1 MSGVTFPVDLPSR
14 YEDLRPEF
22 RAQLRPNRSL
32 INEVK
37 TAHQRMKV
45 SGGVRLLPVFG
56 LSGAGKTSAARELA
70 THLPNVEVHVLSS
83 EVVEGSESL
92 ESALPH
98 TEAELLIAVVDQF
111 EENVARREDIP
122 TRFVEAL
129 SRLDRSRPGTPVL
142 FLWLTTSREFQAELA
157 AATSRN
163 ARLLAR
169 GDFELE
175 ALPRSDWPDVIEETF
190 DFHNEG
196 SELADFEVLRPNL
209 EDVARAA
216 PTLGTAI
223 EATGN
228 RFGGDGL
235 QDLSEYQV
243 IMLWPVTDGQRLA
256 NVRNFTNPRAGYR
269 LDWNAFY
276 RALNAND
283 QQQLPLDAY
292 NKARLY
298 FDVRLVPIQAADLQ
312 AVCLDLT
319 APDAAPSKSYLDS
332 FGRTH
337 LFTLVNDTWDPD
349 GYRPMKDH
357 GESSQRAKD
366 ARTWYP
372 TINTKPTVLGHRLAA
387 CFTALDLPAKAE
399 SEVRTPHSRVV
410 ADVLVRR
417 PIPQGLLAV
426 PVDRRQ
432 VLLELKA
439 YAPSGTTPSVIAG
452 QIRGTLKKHA
462 QLAGYLKRS

>member
-1 MSGVTFPVDLPSR
+1 MTTPVDLPSR

-37 TAHQRMKV
+37 TAYQRMRV
-45 SGGVRLLPVFG
+45 SGGVRFLPVFG

-70 THLPNVEVHVLSS
+70 THLPDVEVHVLPR
-83 EVVEGSESL
+83 EVVEGSAPLETSL
-92 ESALPH
+92 PQTA
-98 TEAELLIAVVDQF
+98 AQLLIAVVDQF

-129 SRLDRSRPGTPVL
+129 SRLDRSRPSTPVL
-142 FLWLTTSREFQAELA
+142 FIWLTTSREFQAELA

-163 ARLLAR
+163 SRLLAR
-169 GDFELE
+169 ADFELE

-190 DFHNEG
+190 EFHNEG

-209 EDVARAA
+209 EDVARKA

-223 EATGN
+223 EETGDH
-228 RFGGDGL
+228 FSADGL

-276 RALNAND
+276 RALNVND

-298 FDVRLVPIQAADLQ
+298 FDVRLVPIQAADLRS
-312 AVCLDLT
+312 VCLDLT
-319 APDAAPSKSYLDS
+319 QPDNPPSKSYLDS
-332 FGRTH
+332 FSRTH
-337 LFTLVNDTWDPD
+337 LFTLVNGTWDPD

-366 ARTWYP
+366 ARAWYP
-372 TINTKPTVLGHRLAA
+372 TVNTKPTVLGHRLAA
-387 CFTALDLPAKAE
+387 CLTALDLPARAE
-399 SEVRTPHSRVV
+399 SEVKTPHSRVV
-410 ADVLVRR
+410 ADVLVNR
-417 PIPQGLLAV
+417 PTPQGLPAA
-426 PVDRRQ
+426 PIDRRQ
-432 VLLELKA
+432 VILELKA
-439 YAPSGTTPSVIAG
+439 YAPDGTTPSVIAG
-452 QIRGTLKKHA
+452 QIRSTLKKHA
-462 QLAGYLKRS
+462 QLAGYVQRS